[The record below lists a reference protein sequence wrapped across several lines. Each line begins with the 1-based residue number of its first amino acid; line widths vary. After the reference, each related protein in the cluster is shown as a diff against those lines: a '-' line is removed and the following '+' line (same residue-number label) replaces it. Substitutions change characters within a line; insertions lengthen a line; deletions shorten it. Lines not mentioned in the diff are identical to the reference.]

1 MKYIKSRSNFLNEKK
16 HNLIL
21 EGGLQN
27 DINWGDSLVG
37 RLFSSAFRLGAKA
50 INSKR
55 LDGLGNTLRNRL
67 LKDTLK
73 SVTDENPELKEQLK
87 EFERR
92 LYLLSKEEGLLDVLK
107 TGKIKDIQLYMES
120 MSDDDI
126 EEIINNLTNK
136 NEDSIE
142 ALIAIQ
148 NWVKKPKPEPEPEDE
163 EPEDEE
169 PEVPEGEKPE
179 VPEGEKPEVP
189 EVKVTE
195 GDKDQEDIKQFITKY
210 GDKIITIIN
219 NNPINTTNNTTNTT
233 NIKNIQNNYNSNKG
247 ELEKIIIDLKEKI
260 EKISISTE
268 KIEKIEKL
276 IKEINIKLESPGKVE
291 GDFTKE
297 ITNNISIVVNIINKE
312 IEKDPEPKKEGEK
325 EPEGEKPESKKKKDT
340 VSIGLLKFLR
350 FGGIKTPDYEVDKK
364 TGKVISKMTG
374 DNYEAGPN
382 ARWITNTRKAG
393 PKSFL
398 NRIKIAFP
406 EMNLIFNDSLRI
418 KSIKPNAKLNK
429 NDDDNMSFYFVEN
442 GKKKQVN
449 IDLSNDTKRW
459 NYVINA
465 NRKKGDETYITL
477 STKNIS
483 TLNKNKKNI
492 FKHLKNLWN
501 EKYNVNYKEGSI
513 EKFKKAVK
521 EKEKNSDSD
530 IDVNKN
536 DRVKS
541 AVKGN
546 KKEVTDGVVND
557 SILIEYYS
565 EENNEYFYVINE
577 AILSDYFQEDLK
589 TQIIVKDDK
598 IETVTFDETKE
609 PLKYNFWVNNYL
621 KPAEVEKNRIE
632 IEKTKDELE
641 KVMKEP
647 KWAINV
653 LDIIKIFKK
662 ASRIYIKTNI
672 PSQRTNGEITRAIA
686 NNWETT
692 SGGSVDPTGPSGG
705 PFRNIKLYDKWNK
718 IVIDIIDEFDYALKK
733 DDSRVVLSDGS
744 KPIKPKN
751 SIYKFIIDA
760 LEGDKI
766 SGKSG
771 SDQLKFLQGYFGVEN
786 TEDIVDA
793 FTGKLDEPKKDKP
806 EEQDPKVDGDKP
818 EKKKSKFTEVNE
830 IKTSKSGLYK
840 LKLDG
845 SYVVD
850 NGYIP
855 NGPNKEVYVYIRNK
869 NENIALYLFE
879 DYKVIKKQM
888 SSKSEFDESGDVT
901 GVNKEIYITKLPGT
915 ISKKGLVDNIK
926 AINFTDKTSVEFKGR
941 DITIKKI
948 EKINSVY
955 LPKLGPLEDYNIE
968 GTTPFKNS

>member
-21 EGGLQN
+21 EGGLEN

-50 INSKR
+50 INTKR

-148 NWVKKPKPEPEPEDE
+148 NWDENSKPKPKPEPEDE

-169 PEVPEGEKPE
+169 PEI
-179 VPEGEKPEVP
+179 P

-195 GDKDQEDIKQFITKY
+195 GDKDQEEIKQFITKY
-210 GDKIITIIN
+210 GDTIIKIIN

-233 NIKNIQNNYNSNKG
+233 NVTNIQNNYDSNKE
-247 ELEKIIIDLKEKI
+247 ELERIIVDLKEKI
-260 EKISISTE
+260 EKISISEE

-276 IKEINIKLESPGKVE
+276 IKEINIKLESPDKVE
-291 GDFTKE
+291 GDFKQE

-312 IEKDPEPKKEGEK
+312 IEKDTEPKKEGEKEGEK

-350 FGGIKTPDYEVDKK
+350 FGDIKTPDYEVDKK
-364 TGKVISKMTG
+364 TGEVISKMTG

-492 FKHLKNLWN
+492 FKHLKNLWS

-521 EKEKNSDSD
+521 EKEKISDSD

-632 IEKTKDELE
+632 IEKTKTELE
-641 KVMKEP
+641 KTLKEP
-647 KWAINV
+647 KWIINV
-653 LDIIKIFKK
+653 FDIIKTFKK

-672 PSQRTNGEITRAIA
+672 PSQRTDGEVTVAIA
-686 NNWETT
+686 NSWEALDG
-692 SGGSVDPTGPSGG
+692 SGVDAKKPGSG

-744 KPIKPKN
+744 DPIKPKN

-766 SGKSG
+766 SGGKGG
-771 SDQLKFLQGYFGVEN
+771 SDQLKFLQGYFGEEN
-786 TEDIVDA
+786 TEDIADV
-793 FTGKLDEPKKDKP
+793 FKISEYEKSEPEK
-806 EEQDPKVDGDKP
+806 QNPKVDDVDKP
-818 EKKKSKFTEVNE
+818 EKKKSTILKEVDE
-830 IKTSKSGLYK
+830 INVGVSGLYK
-840 LKLDG
+840 VKMKSKYTILPKGDDNEIYL
-845 SYVVD
+845 YVRKKDDSNV
-850 NGYIP
+850 
-855 NGPNKEVYVYIRNK
+855 
-869 NENIALYLFE
+869 LYLFE
-879 DYKVIKKQM
+879 DYKKINTLKNKDVD
-888 SSKSEFDESGDVT
+888 FDESGDVSKVDKGIYISKLSKNNIKKGSLPKEISYIKYGNKELTPFIMKDETNSVAIIKIEKVT
-901 GVNKEIYITKLPGT
+901 GVLLGNLNELNDD
-915 ISKKGLVDNIK
+915 V
-926 AINFTDKTSVEFKGR
+926 
-941 DITIKKI
+941 IKKI
-948 EKINSVY
+948 NGLK
-955 LPKLGPLEDYNIE
+955 K
-968 GTTPFKNS
+968 PFKNS